1 MESYLGYPLF
11 LWQGLTNLLSLLI
24 AGLVIAFVTTFYLKR
39 KDESTRVAGVI
50 LEKRVE
56 AQNEILN
63 VLENSSQKLEMTQ
76 PSAGAIKEILLK
88 EKINF
93 KKELEILLP
102 VSHHLLLN
110 NFKETL
116 LKEIEKQEV
125 E

>member
-1 MESYLGYPLF
+1 MNKYLDF
-11 LWQGLTNLLSLLI
+11 KKIKT
-24 AGLVIAFVTTFYLKR
+24 
-39 KDESTRVAGVI
+39 
-50 LEKRVE
+50 
-56 AQNEILN
+56 
-63 VLENSSQKLEMTQ
+63 
-76 PSAGAIKEILLK
+76 IKEILLK

-116 LKEIEKQEV
+116 LKEIEKQEA